1 MIKKTFVVQSADPL
15 NFNKYLDDKINE
27 FQSQGLSV
35 EIFFSS
41 SPNVDECTY
50 VLLSALIIGRDYR
63 FEVEEDEI

>member
-35 EIFFSS
+35 EIFLL
-41 SPNVDECTY
+41 Y
-50 VLLSALIIGRDYR
+50 VNNLHSLFNLHTVRRA
-63 FEVEEDEI
+63 